1 MTKTFHQQ
9 QLVQY
14 SIKDESAGS
23 LEMKVLALCRLEM
36 KVLERKNM
44 RKSKHGTTKSV
55 NSLLTVRN
63 WSEVKYSADCIRVQR
78 YIVLKITGKYTLG
91 AF

>member
-9 QLVQY
+9 QLVHY
-14 SIKDESAGS
+14 SIKG
-23 LEMKVLALCRLEM
+23 RLEM
-36 KVLERKNM
+36 KVPDRINI
-44 RKSKHGTTKSV
+44 RKSKNGTEKSV

-63 WSEVKYSADCIRVQR
+63 WSEVKYSADCVRVQR